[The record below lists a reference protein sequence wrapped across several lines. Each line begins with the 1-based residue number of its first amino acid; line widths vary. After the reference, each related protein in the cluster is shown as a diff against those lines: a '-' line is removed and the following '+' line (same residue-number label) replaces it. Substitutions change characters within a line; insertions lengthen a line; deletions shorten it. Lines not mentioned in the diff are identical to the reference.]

1 MTATLKPSGE
11 QPVTLLTPQALWQ
24 QALDQLRLL
33 VPEGT
38 FNALFVDTSGGMGDD
53 GSLLVNVSTAEAKA
67 WIEAR
72 LFATVKDALG
82 AANYTGPVSFRL
94 PPPAGSVIAPLS
106 LSGQASS
113 AGQLPSS
120 GQLPTP
126 GPVHLSPGDVALTFL
141 NFNLYARGWLRT
153 PSYYELF
160 WQATLGYLPYAYWRL
175 MQALYWSN
183 PSANFT
189 RRVRLD
195 IQDSA
200 AHLGVSRDL
209 VRGKPAKGLGGSL
222 KILSDQQLAE
232 VERHATGRATVYTG
246 RFRRRLPLLAPA
258 QVDRLTQ
265 SQQEQH
271 LDWLLAAGYDPATWE
286 SLGERYSTFVLP
298 DDAPPAAEAP
308 PPVAGTTPAELQ
320 HYVNPDWESEQLS
333 RLGFLRT
340 PVYYDLFLQPLIG
353 SVAYAIWRAC
363 KCLNWS
369 DARQTYTQDTVTS
382 VYSLAATLNCNRQKI
397 TGVRRRRNG
406 VAYWQE
412 GAFDKLRNERLALI
426 REEGDGSQVAY
437 RLLVV
442 NEPPLLCPSQAD
454 KFPVKL
460 KQAHA
465 NWLNKAR
472 LELEEWQQL
481 SLDSLLVLVE

>member
-1 MTATLKPSGE
+1 MI
-11 QPVTLLTPQALWQ
+11 
-24 QALDQLRLL
+24 D
-33 VPEGT
+33 
-38 FNALFVDTSGGMGDD
+38 
-53 GSLLVNVSTAEAKA
+53 
-67 WIEAR
+67 
-72 LFATVKDALG
+72 
-82 AANYTGPVSFRL
+82 
-94 PPPAGSVIAPLS
+94 PLS
-106 LSGQASS
+106 SSGQAS
-113 AGQLPSS
+113 SS

-126 GPVHLSPGDVALTFL
+126 GPVHLNPGDVALTFL

-160 WQATLGYLPYAYWRL
+160 WQPTLNYLPYAYWRL

-209 VRGKPAKGLGGSL
+209 VRGKPARGLGGSL
-222 KILSDQQLAE
+222 KTLSDHQLAE

-246 RFRRRLPLLAPA
+246 RFRRHLPLLAPA

-271 LDWLLAAGYDPATWE
+271 LDWLLAAGYDPAVWE
-286 SLGERYSTFVLP
+286 SLGERYSTFLLP

-308 PPVAGTTPAELQ
+308 PPELE
-320 HYVNPDWESEQLS
+320 HYVNPDWESEGLS

-353 SVAYAIWRAC
+353 SVAYAVWRAC

-382 VYSLAATLNCNRQKI
+382 VYALAATLNCNRQKI
-397 TGVRRRRNG
+397 TGVGRRRNG
-406 VAYWQE
+406 VTYWQE

-454 KFPVKL
+454 KFPAKL

-481 SLDSLLVLVE
+481 SLDSLLALVE